1 MSPVGAAA
9 AAIAALLY
17 GSAYVATAIALDGY
31 SPAGIGV
38 WRGIFGIVVLAAL
51 LSLPGMRE
59 QRPRHLTRAAVVRL
73 AVLGTVGGGVFIL
86 AVNAAVAL
94 SGATVTAFVAGLYA
108 VLASVLAIPLLGE
121 RIERRLILA
130 LFGAFL
136 GTLLLS
142 DLQAAAASAGG
153 IALGLLAASAFSLFL
168 VLSRRWGEPH
178 RLTGPT
184 VGLASLG
191 ISAVA
196 SAVVAGIDGSL
207 LPEDPTPA
215 ASAAVAWIAAG
226 PGAAASVLVVV
237 GMRRL
242 PARHAGLFLL
252 LNPPTAAILGY
263 AVLGERLEFSQ
274 IVGAVLVLAAIGLAT
289 VVRSTRT
296 ASRRSSPP
304 GSAPPTRS

>member
-142 DLQAAAASAGG
+142 DLQAAASAGG